1 MNTLNYSPS
10 VELETDPR
18 LVHAF
23 HCTDPTC
30 QQETCTDTKEVLKM
44 LHAHVQEC
52 PTRQSREQQEA
63 LPQQGALPQQQTECY
78 ARKLHD
84 CLLQRGWTTGQR
96 FASSSKSACPS
107 CDTASEADTALSAAL
122 THERDEDQE

>member
-1 MNTLNYSPS
+1 MNTPTYSLS
-10 VELETDPR
+10 VELATDPR

-30 QQETCTDTKEVLKM
+30 QQETCKDTKEVLKM

-78 ARKLHD
+78 ACKLHD
-84 CLLQRGWTTGQR
+84 RLLQRRTRDDGAGTGLELHLYLPLVR
-96 FASSSKSACPS
+96 
-107 CDTASEADTALSAAL
+107 
-122 THERDEDQE
+122 